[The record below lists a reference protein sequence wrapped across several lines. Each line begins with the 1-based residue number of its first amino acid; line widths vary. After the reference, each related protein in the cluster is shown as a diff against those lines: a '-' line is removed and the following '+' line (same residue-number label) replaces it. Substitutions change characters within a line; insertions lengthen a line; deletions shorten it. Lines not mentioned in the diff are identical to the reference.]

1 MTTYICLLHD
11 LYFSEVGRFRVG
23 VGLSGP
29 MKVQNYLDFLQ
40 MQTENNGGHCTSK
53 NVKQRH
59 QGVLTKHQ
67 YVMSW
72 E

>member
-29 MKVQNYLDFLQ
+29 MNIQNYLDFLQ

-53 NVKQRH
+53 NVKQ
-59 QGVLTKHQ
+59 
-67 YVMSW
+67 
-72 E
+72 